1 MPVINENKAETKEV
15 TLTCPCLDAALTLDC
30 GQAFRWAQQPD
41 GGWHGVAYG
50 RPLTVY
56 QNGENVT
63 FRGADEAVFE
73 AIWRRYFDLDR
84 DYSAVCERLKAD
96 EYMRAAVTGSLKKTM
111 PPMTE
116 PSAPIPVQTA

>member
-50 RPLTVY
+50 LLNFANSHLTVS
-56 QNGENVT
+56 ESSLFSNVT
-63 FRGADEAVFE
+63 TVVSVLAGVLFLKEDFSLWQALGVVIILVCVFV
-73 AIWRRYFDLDR
+73 ANV
-84 DYSAVCERLKAD
+84 S
-96 EYMRAAVTGSLKKTM
+96 GSEKK
-111 PPMTE
+111 
-116 PSAPIPVQTA
+116 

>member
-56 QNGENVT
+56 QT
-63 FRGADEAVFE
+63 
-73 AIWRRYFDLDR
+73 
-84 DYSAVCERLKAD
+84 ER
-96 EYMRAAVTGSLKKTM
+96 
-111 PPMTE
+111 P
-116 PSAPIPVQTA
+116 